1 MLVVILVIWIAKIIP
16 YGEVSSRV
24 EPGFGRFWL
33 EEESGGGGSKQAA
46 VSAVSLKND
55 VVIS

>member
-1 MLVVILVIWIAKIIP
+1 MVIWIAKIIP